1 MKTPSSFFPG
11 DIHSLLK
18 SCDELL
24 SLADVRMLY
33 FDELPEN
40 TGLDELL
47 KQQDEAVMMASVLM
61 DIHRRLTDPELLEAV
76 TSTWMVNFCK
86 TAFRG
91 SETKKDK
98 KRRKKLRKQQKGI
111 AAAAE
116 EEETVARE
124 EMPRYV
130 HTDKAEMRAVKEI
143 EEQLDILLTTDKI
156 LSERLCDK
164 LRELQDKI
172 RLRLEENKKMVDA
185 ETKEK
190 LRIAQE
196 IREQLEAEL
205 LRAKKNAA
213 W

>member
-1 MKTPSSFFPG
+1 MPG

-24 SLADVRMLY
+24 KLADVRMHYL
-33 FDELPEN
+33 DELPGN
-40 TGLDELL
+40 AGLDELL
-47 KQQDEAVMMASVLM
+47 KRQDEAVMMASVLT

-76 TSTWMVNFCK
+76 TGTWMVNFCK
-86 TAFRG
+86 TAFCG
-91 SETKKDK
+91 GGPETE
-98 KRRKKLRKQQKGI
+98 KRRKKLRKPKQGI
-111 AAAAE
+111 AV
-116 EEETVARE
+116 EEETVLRE
-124 EMPRYV
+124 EAPRYV

-143 EEQLDILLTTDKI
+143 EENLDKLLATDKI
-156 LSERLCDK
+156 LSERLCGK

-172 RLRLEENKKMVDA
+172 RLRLEENKKMADA

-190 LRIAQE
+190 QRIAQE